1 MNCQTVCEKN
11 PCCDGKFVQVKNAF
25 KPNEKFRTC
34 TENFHGVA
42 FSENLNE
49 QCQARMSIVMAQEI
63 LDEIWS
69 RKQNMILAC
78 ICMTRLN
85 PCCDGIWSR
94 TAL

>member
-1 MNCQTVCEKN
+1 MKKMNCQTVCEKN

-49 QCQARMSIVMAQEI
+49 QC
-63 LDEIWS
+63 
-69 RKQNMILAC
+69 
-78 ICMTRLN
+78 
-85 PCCDGIWSR
+85 
-94 TAL
+94 